1 MPLKPGDDEETVS
14 ENIREM
20 VKAGHSQ
27 KQAVAAAM
35 NKARDAESMPTSLP
49 EMGPQVTTPTG
60 GTGGPLGN
68 ITSKCGGDATPMGV
82 ETGRLQ
88 APVTMGAQTQTAPSG
103 LTTGIRTNQTVPEGP
118 SR

>member
-1 MPLKPGDDEETVS
+1 MPALPRLLVFALIPMAASTQLS
-14 ENIREM
+14 T
-20 VKAGHSQ
+20 
-27 KQAVAAAM
+27 QAW
-35 NKARDAESMPTSLP
+35 TLP

-88 APVTMGAQTQTAPSG
+88 APVTMGAATQTAPSG
-103 LTTGIRTNQTVPEGP
+103 LTTGIRTGQTVPTGP
-118 SR
+118 SP